1 MANVS
6 GMGEVGRSGLAA
18 SNGQVHDEFL
28 PALRGVQGRR
38 TYREMADNDPIVG
51 GIFMALEKII
61 LGLDWR
67 FENPEDAEGYDEA
80 ITEFVQECF
89 EDMSESW
96 SSTCSSIMTM
106 ATYGWSFHEIV
117 YKKRNGD
124 SKDAGARSKFTD
136 GRIGWRKWPIRSQDS
151 LMKWN
156 IDDAGGIQGMC
167 QQIAT
172 GGLFE
177 IPMEKG
183 LLFRTSSLKNNP
195 EGRSLL
201 RNAYRPWYFKKR
213 IEEIEAIGIER
224 DLAGLP
230 VAWIDAEY
238 FGTTASPANKQMLQ
252 VMTDI
257 VRSIKRNQNEGIL
270 MPLVYGEGENAGQ
283 KMINLEL
290 LSSGGSRQFDTDK
303 IVSRYNQQIA
313 MSMLADFIMLGH
325 ESVGSKSLGVSK
337 IELWLGAVE
346 SIAKGISEVVNTHAV
361 PRLLRLNGMDASNP
375 PRLMFGT
382 VGKPDLEA
390 IATFI
395 KALYDAGV
403 LAPDEKLEDYLRS
416 VADLPPV
423 DEEQREQEK
432 MDAETDPLNSPEAVA
447 ARQAA
452 VMTGG
457 AALPANQK
465 PSAEDL
471 AGIED

>member
-28 PALRGVQGRR
+28 PALRGVMGRR
-38 TYREMADNDPIVG
+38 TYREMADNDPIIG

-61 LGLDWR
+61 LSLDWR
-67 FENPEDAEGYDEA
+67 FENPEDAEGYDDA
-80 ITEFVQECF
+80 ITDFVQECF
-89 EDMSESW
+89 EDMSEDW
-96 SSTCSSIMTM
+96 SSTLSSIMTM
-106 ATYGWSFHEIV
+106 ITYGWSFHEIV

-124 SKDAGARSKFTD
+124 QKDAGARSKFTD

-156 IDDAGGIQGMC
+156 IDDAGGIQGMT

-172 GGLFE
+172 GGLFD
-177 IPMEKG
+177 IPMEKA
-183 LLFRTSSLKNNP
+183 LLFRTTSLKNNP

-213 IEEIEAIGIER
+213 IEEIEAIGVER

-230 VAWIDAEY
+230 VAWIDASY
-238 FGTTASPANKQMLQ
+238 FGETASPAHKQIMQ
-252 VMTDI
+252 VMQDV
-257 VRSIKRNQNEGIL
+257 VRNIKRNQNEGIL
-270 MPLVYGEGENAGQ
+270 MPLVYSDGDTPQ
-283 KMINLEL
+283 KMIDLEL
-290 LSSGGSRQFDTDK
+290 MSSGGSRQFDTDK

-325 ESVGSKSLGVSK
+325 ENVGSKSLGVSK

-346 SIAKGISEVVNTHAV
+346 SIAMGIAAVVNTHAV
-361 PRLLRLNGMDASNP
+361 PRLLRLNGMDATNP

-390 IATFI
+390 IASYI

-403 LAPDEKLEDYLRS
+403 LAPDDKLEDYLRG

-423 DEEQREQEK
+423 DEEQREQED
-432 MDAETDPLNSPEAVA
+432 MDAATDPLNSPEAQA
-447 ARQAA
+447 ARAA
-452 VMTGG
+452 AAANGG
-457 AALPANQK
+457 AALPSTAK
-465 PSAEDL
+465 PTAEDL
-471 AGIED
+471 AGLE

>member
-38 TYREMADNDPIVG
+38 TYREMADNDPIIG

-61 LGLDWR
+61 LSLDWR
-67 FENPEDAEGYDEA
+67 FENPENAEGYDDA
-80 ITEFVQECF
+80 ITDFVQECF

-106 ATYGWSFHEIV
+106 SVYGWSFHEIV

-156 IDDAGGIQGMC
+156 MDDAGGIQGMT

-177 IPMEKG
+177 IPMEKA
-183 LLFRTSSLKNNP
+183 LLFRTTSLKNNP

-238 FGTTASPANKQMLQ
+238 FGATASPANKQMLQ
-252 VMTDI
+252 TMQDI
-257 VRSIKRNQNEGIL
+257 VRNIKRNQNEGIL
-270 MPLVYGEGENAGQ
+270 MPLVWSDGDTPQ
-283 KMINLEL
+283 KMIDLEL

-303 IVSRYNQQIA
+303 IVARYNQQIA

-325 ESVGSKSLGVSK
+325 ENVGSKSLGVSK

-382 VGKPDLEA
+382 VGKPDLES
-390 IATFI
+390 IAAYI

-403 LAPDEKLEDYLRS
+403 LAPDDTLEDYLRG

-423 DEEQREQEK
+423 DEETREQEE
-432 MDAETDPLNSPEAVA
+432 MDAATDPLNSPEAVA
-447 ARQAA
+447 ARAA
-452 VMTGG
+452 AAANGG

-465 PSAEDL
+465 PTNEDL
-471 AGIED
+471 EGIK